1 MSTVIK
7 NIIAQNKAKYLAIV
21 LHDVT
26 YDENIKKLYQERVI
40 MGHSW
45 IDGQLQRQHM
55 SRGVALPFWQVRTGV
70 YMV

>member
-40 MGHSW
+40 NGP
-45 IDGQLQRQHM
+45 QLN
-55 SRGVALPFWQVRTGV
+55 
-70 YMV
+70 